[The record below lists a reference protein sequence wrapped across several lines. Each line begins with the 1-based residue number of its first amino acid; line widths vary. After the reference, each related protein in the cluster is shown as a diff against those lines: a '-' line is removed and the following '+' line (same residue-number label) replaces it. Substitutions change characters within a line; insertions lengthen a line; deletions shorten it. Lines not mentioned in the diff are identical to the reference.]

1 MSLTGTAATG
11 SRALHG
17 RLLAVA
23 PILLPGTDISES
35 GASEMLDAMVGALL
49 EDLRIDH
56 LWLLFVAVSARYPTR
71 DELLDCQRTFEVDG
85 RFEATLWL
93 LDTALEGALG
103 SSAPRRDMVL
113 LRNTVLVEV
122 DHTAKHSL
130 HTGVQQVVREVM
142 PRWTRDHHVVPVAWT
157 SNWGVHR
164 ALSRRELQ
172 RVVSWGRGDAAGPS
186 DDGADSGAIVVPWQ
200 CVVVLAEVPFGNAPL
215 RLSPLA
221 QSSGNRVVAIGY
233 DCIPV
238 VSADLVPTLDSSR
251 FVEYLSVIKHA
262 NAVAGISESAA
273 AEFQGFVEALPSQ
286 GLKGPAV
293 FECMLPAAS
302 GAATAPS
309 DRDRTKRPMVLM
321 VGSFEPRKNHLGVLH
336 AAETLWREGLD
347 FELTFIGGSGWGS
360 EIPDRIAALTQ
371 FGRPIT
377 VLRNVDQ
384 ARLDQAYRSA
394 RFTVFPSRHE
404 GYGLPVA
411 ESLEAGTPVITSDFG
426 SLRELASGGGALM
439 VDPHDDNALANAM
452 RRLLSDDAELA
463 LLRRQI
469 AERPP
474 RTWDDYARELWNR
487 LVAPLLLPER

>member
-1 MSLTGTAATG
+1 MTLTRSAATG

-23 PILLPGTDISES
+23 PILLPNSDVSDG
-35 GASEMLDAMVGALL
+35 GASEMLDAMVGSLL

-71 DELLDCQRTFEVDG
+71 DELLDCQRTFELSG
-85 RFEATLWL
+85 PFEATLWL
-93 LDTALEGALG
+93 LDCALEGALG
-103 SSAPRRDMVL
+103 GSAPRRDMVL
-113 LRNTVLVEV
+113 LRDTVVVEV
-122 DHTAKHSL
+122 DHSAQYSL

-142 PRWTRDHHVVPVAWT
+142 PRWSRDHLVIPVAWT
-157 SNWGVHR
+157 NNCGVHR

-172 RVVSWGRGDAAGPS
+172 RVVSWGRGEAGGPS
-186 DDGADSGAIVVPWQ
+186 DDGADAGAILVPWQ
-200 CVVVLAEVPFGNAPL
+200 CVIVMTEVPFGDAPL

-221 QSSGNRVVAIGY
+221 QSSGNHVVAIGY

-238 VSADLVPTLDSSR
+238 VSADLVPSLDSSR

-262 NAVAGISESAA
+262 HSVAAISASAR

-286 GLKGPAV
+286 GLQGPAV
-293 FECMLPAAS
+293 FECLLPAAF

-309 DRDRTKRPMVLM
+309 DRDRNGRPMVLM

-347 FELTFIGGSGWGS
+347 FELTFIEGSGWGS

-371 FGRPIT
+371 LGRPIT
-377 VLRNVDQ
+377 VLRNVDR

-411 ESLEAGTPVITSDFG
+411 ESFEAGTPAITSDFG
-426 SLRELASGGGALM
+426 SLRELAAPGGALM
-439 VDPHDDNALANAM
+439 VDPHDDLALANAM

-463 LLRRQI
+463 QLRRQI

-474 RTWDDYARELWNR
+474 RTWDDYARELWTM
-487 LVAPLLLPER
+487 LVARLLCDER

>member
-1 MSLTGTAATG
+1 VTTRLSSVLDWARDRSGWEDLAHLAAKKEVPVHRHTIFYYLGGMALFLFSVQVATG
-11 SRALHG
+11 
-17 RLLAVA
+17 
-23 PILLPGTDISES
+23 ILLLLYYRPSSSE
-35 GASEMLDAMVGALL
+35 A
-49 EDLRIDH
+49 
-56 LWLLFVAVSARYPTR
+56 
-71 DELLDCQRTFEVDG
+71 FE
-85 RFEATLWL
+85 
-93 LDTALEGALG
+93 
-103 SSAPRRDMVL
+103 S
-113 LRNTVLVEV
+113 
-122 DHTAKHSL
+122 
-130 HTGVQQVVREVM
+130 VQYVM
-142 PRWTRDHHVVPVAWT
+142 
-157 SNWGVHR
+157 
-164 ALSRRELQ
+164 
-172 RVVSWGRGDAAGPS
+172 
-186 DDGADSGAIVVPWQ
+186 
-200 CVVVLAEVPFGNAPL
+200 AEVPFGNAPL

-262 NAVAGISESAA
+262 HGVAGISESAA
-273 AEFQGFVEALPSQ
+273 AEFQGFVKALPSQ

-293 FECMLPAAS
+293 LECLLPAAS
-302 GAATAPS
+302 GAASSAPH
-309 DRDRTKRPMVLM
+309 RDRTGRPMVLM

-384 ARLDQAYRSA
+384 ARLDQTYRSA

-411 ESLEAGTPVITSDFG
+411 ESLEAGTPAITSDFG
-426 SLRELASGGGALM
+426 SLRELAAGGGALM
-439 VDPHDDNALANAM
+439 VDPHDDIALANAM
-452 RRLLSDDAELA
+452 RGLLSDDAELA

-469 AERPP
+469 ADRPP
-474 RTWDDYARELWNR
+474 RTWDDYADELWTL